1 MIHSNF
7 QCEFYFIRHGESESN
22 ATPGFAAGVNFDA
35 PLTPLG
41 FDQAEMLGRR
51 FKDEG
56 MCFDRIYSSSM
67 TRTLQ
72 TTETMLKAMGASGAP
87 YETVDDII
95 EQQIPGWRGKPSEEV
110 LTPEVRELRAT
121 AGMWFVPG
129 DGESER
135 SVERRFS
142 IWLEDEILFNGE
154 YAGSGRNTIA
164 IVSHGQAMRCIF
176 HYILGFQERYFRSI
190 ALDNASISR
199 FKFTLTGW
207 WLLSINDAS
216 HTNQIGDLN
225 RVGETTTTA

>member
-1 MIHSNF
+1 MTK
-7 QCEFYFIRHGESESN
+7 R
-22 ATPGFAAGVNFDA
+22 GFEQARALGKRLKADGV
-35 PLTPLG
+35 T
-41 FDQAEMLGRR
+41 
-51 FKDEG
+51 
-56 MCFDRIYSSSM
+56 FDRVYASSLI
-67 TRTLQ
+67 RAVQ

-87 YETVDDII
+87 YETVDEII

-154 YAGSGRNTIA
+154 YAGSGRHTIA

-199 FKFTLTGW
+199 FKFTVAGW

-216 HTNQIGDLN
+216 HTNHIGDVN
-225 RVGETTTTA
+225 RGGETRATA